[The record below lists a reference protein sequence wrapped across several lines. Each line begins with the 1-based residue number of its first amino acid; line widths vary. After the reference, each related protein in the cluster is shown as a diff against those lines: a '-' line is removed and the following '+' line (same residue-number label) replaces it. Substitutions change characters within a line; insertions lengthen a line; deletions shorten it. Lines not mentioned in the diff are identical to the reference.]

1 MEYIFWGHNI
11 PLAAH
16 LRETLQCK
24 IIECITFQQIKSC
37 LSSIEYIDFCV
48 FMERSD
54 MATDIPTIAQL
65 HKLYPTLYI
74 ILISET
80 LSKEEKIPYLRAGTD
95 CMISKNTSKD
105 DLQKLFSVI
114 IDFKEKEKARKDNQI
129 SSLTEFRL
137 PLWKRTFD
145 ILASGSAILCLS
157 PILILTALAIR
168 TESNGKIVYKSKRV
182 GSNYKIFDFY
192 KFRSM
197 YSDADKRLAEYQQLN
212 QYTKNIAEEEFKD
225 SSSAAE
231 ISQQSCSL
239 GQKQEQ
245 EQDILLFSDNLSTSE
260 NNYLKTKRT
269 ERSNAFFKLEND
281 PRITRVGHF
290 IRKYSIDELPQ
301 LFNILKGDMSV
312 VGNRPLPLYEAEL
325 LTSDEYVQRFMGPAG
340 LTGLWQVEKRGG
352 AGQMSAEE
360 RKQLD
365 IKYAKE
371 FSFGMDMR
379 IIIRT
384 LRRLSKRR
392 MYSTKEDEKI
402 TDIHIII
409 YSYII

>member
-231 ISQQSCSL
+231 ISQQSCSSE
-239 GQKQEQ
+239 QKQEQ
-245 EQDILLFSDNLSTSE
+245 DIRLFSDNLSTSE
-260 NNYLKTKRT
+260 INYLKTKRT

-352 AGQMSAEE
+352 AGKMSAEE

-384 LRRLSKRR
+384 F
-392 MYSTKEDEKI
+392 TAFIQKENV
-402 TDIHIII
+402 
-409 YSYII
+409 

>member
-1 MEYIFWGHNI
+1 
-11 PLAAH
+11 
-16 LRETLQCK
+16 
-24 IIECITFQQIKSC
+24 
-37 LSSIEYIDFCV
+37 
-48 FMERSD
+48 

-231 ISQQSCSL
+231 ISQQSCSSE
-239 GQKQEQ
+239 QKQEQ

-352 AGQMSAEE
+352 AGKMSAEE

-371 FSFGMDMR
+371 FSFRMDMR
-379 IIIRT
+379 IIIKT
-384 LRRLSKRR
+384 F
-392 MYSTKEDEKI
+392 TAFIQKEDV
-402 TDIHIII
+402 
-409 YSYII
+409 